1 MQLRIGVDRKVSQLD
16 EAISDQRYC
25 LKTVS
30 EYIKKNTV
38 NQWAGC
44 CVKYYDSIDSTN
56 DEAKRLGKNGEKHG
70 TLVIAEEQ
78 RLGKGRLGR
87 SWDSPKGK
95 AIYMTLLLRPQ
106 IEPEKASFLTLLA
119 ALAVTDAIMQVTG
132 VSVQIKWPND
142 IVANGRKLC
151 GILTEMSTDANGIRY
166 VVVGIGINCNMDSF
180 PQQLEST
187 ATSLFLETGKKQ
199 SRVQLIASVMQ
210 SMEQYY
216 EIFMQ
221 TGDFKNLKPI
231 YEKWLVNYNRMV
243 RVLSPNGEYIGTSRG
258 INEKGELLVVDEAGQ
273 LHTVRSGE
281 VSVRGIYGYT
291 I

>member
-1 MQLRIGVDRKVSQLD
+1 MNQLD
-16 EAISDQRYC
+16 EAISEQGYC
-25 LKTVS
+25 LKTLS
-30 EYIKKNTV
+30 KYIKENTT
-38 NQWAGC
+38 NKWAGC

-56 DEAKRLGKNGEKHG
+56 DEAKRLGKNGAKHG

-78 RLGKGRLGR
+78 CLGKGRLGR
-87 SWDSPKGK
+87 TWNSPKGQ

-106 IEPEKASFLTLLA
+106 IEPEKASLLTLLA
-119 ALAVTDAIMQVTG
+119 ALAVTDAITAVTG
-132 VSVQIKWPND
+132 SFVQIKWPND

-151 GILTEMSTDANGIRY
+151 GILTEMSADMNGIRY
-166 VVVGIGINCNMDSF
+166 VVVGIGINCNMTSF
-180 PQQLEST
+180 PQELKQT

-199 SRVQLIASVMQ
+199 SRVQLAAKVMQ

-221 TGDFKNLKPI
+221 TQDFTNLKQI
-231 YEKWLVNYNRMV
+231 YEKQLVNYNRMV
-243 RVLSPNGEYIGTSRG
+243 RVLSPDKEYIGTSCG

-273 LHTVRSGE
+273 MHTVRSGE
-281 VSVRGIYGYT
+281 VSVKGIYGYT